1 MSVFIHNTIF
11 VIQNGVKRNE
21 ESVENQCG
29 SSFVRMTKLLYFQ
42 TYDKLRTFKCN
53 SIVFLRSAYVVKIS
67 RAKLLTIEKNSSGVS
82 IFG

>member
-29 SSFVRMTKLLYFQ
+29 SSFVGMTKLLYFQ
-42 TYDKLRTFKCN
+42 TYDKLRTFNKK
-53 SIVFLRSAYVVKIS
+53 F
-67 RAKLLTIEKNSSGVS
+67 IETDYPQGLGYGESLDLNG
-82 IFG
+82 